1 MMNSAEENTDVL
13 SFFDEY
19 STIIN
24 EALKLSYAMM
34 RKSFYDYQNFNFD

>member
-24 EALKLSYAMM
+24 EALKLSYETNDAEEFL
-34 RKSFYDYQNFNFD
+34 RLSEF